1 MNATV
6 DPILLQESYDH
17 SQVPWGGELEFPS
30 TRNLRQLAHRIY
42 NRYPARSISL
52 VPRSI
57 LLGLG
62 KSNEGRVTTVL
73 DPFMGSGTTAVE
85 AQVLGFTPMG
95 VELDPFA
102 RLIATV
108 RTTAL
113 DGSAKS
119 ELMRAY
125 KAIGKTWKKTKAN
138 KTLTPQLTG
147 IQYWFASKQFLD
159 LLKLKTAIYLET
171 EEGVVRDFLRVT
183 LADMVRPCSKAERQ
197 TLKPYI
203 STKYLKA
210 PAEVGAAFDKSFNAH
225 LLAVE
230 EIQSIYPGK
239 RKSIQWLGSD
249 GSNFREPEQSVSVA
263 ITSPPYINAL
273 DYVRCIKLESAWVDT
288 GRDDVFQT
296 VRKKHVGERIH
307 EEKDLHPAVL
317 SVVGGLVKRIERLDS
332 ARARVVRSY
341 FNDMLRNLECV
352 FRALVHG
359 GEYHLIIGNS
369 VVRGVEVETHSIT
382 ARLAETLGFRWG
394 GYYKYRIRDHR
405 TSIPRKGQG
414 GKIEFEHVI
423 SLRKP

>member
-6 DPILLQESYDH
+6 DPVLLQESYEH

-57 LLGLG
+57 LIGLA
-62 KSNEGRVTTVL
+62 KSSGGRSISVL

-85 AQVLGFTPMG
+85 AQVLGLTPVG

-113 DGSAKS
+113 GANTRKDLIRTYKS
-119 ELMRAY
+119 IS
-125 KAIGKTWKKTKAN
+125 KAWKKTKAN
-138 KTLTPQLTG
+138 QELAPQLTG
-147 IQYWFASKQFLD
+147 IQYWFARTQFQD
-159 LLKLKTAIYLET
+159 LLRLKTAIHLET
-171 EEGVVRDFLRVT
+171 DEGVVRDFLRIT
-183 LADMVRPCSKAERQ
+183 LADMIRPCSKAERQ

-203 STKYLKA
+203 STKYLKT
-210 PAEVGAAFDKSFNAH
+210 PAEVGVAFEKSFNAH

-230 EIQSIYPGK
+230 EIDAFYPGK
-239 RKSIQWLGSD
+239 RKPITWLGTD
-249 GSNFREPEQSVSVA
+249 GSNFRAKEGSVGVA
-263 ITSPPYINAL
+263 VTSPPYINAL

-288 GRDDVFQT
+288 GRDEVFQT
-296 VRKKHVGERIH
+296 IRKQHVGERIH
-307 EEKDLHPAVL
+307 EKNKLHPVVL
-317 SVVGGLVKRIERLDS
+317 SVLGNSVRQIEKLD
-332 ARARVVRSY
+332 AGRARVVQSY
-341 FNDMLRNLECV
+341 FNDMLLNLECV
-352 FRALVHG
+352 YRALVLG

-369 VVRGVEVETHSIT
+369 VIRGVEIETHAIT
-382 ARLAETLGFRWG
+382 TNLAKTLGFQWS

-423 SLRKP
+423 SLRKS